1 MRRALL
7 AVFLLGSVFA
17 AAGCR
22 EDAAPPGPPTVTVRP
37 RLEDPAATY
46 VGAVAASLASHVGV
60 PVTVAK
66 ASTETPEG
74 PTVTIEGWAPA
85 EGAALAIPVRFW
97 AAFASFWSP
106 AEELSF
112 DGLRRAVAGEV
123 TDWAGLG
130 APADALTV
138 YLPLALRPPLQT
150 LIRPPP

>member
-46 VGAVAASLASHVGV
+46 VGAVAASLASHLGV

-74 PTVTIEGWAPA
+74 PTVTIEGSAPA
-85 EGAALAIPVRFW
+85 GAGALTVPVRFW
-97 AAFASFWSP
+97 AAFAAFWSP
-106 AEELSF
+106 AEQLSF
-112 DGLRRAVAGEV
+112 HS
-123 TDWAGLG
+123 
-130 APADALTV
+130 
-138 YLPLALRPPLQT
+138 LRPAL
-150 LIRPPP
+150 